1 MPPHP
6 DAKTA
11 ALPTFLCCRNTRAL
25 VFAGPAV
32 AGAAGPDAR
41 MAIATSLG
49 GADGA
54 SAPPPHPPLQR
65 SPESDEPAA
74 KRRRLQ
80 RVTAA
85 SSAASSDAPSS
96 DAPDVTAAG
105 GGAQRQRRDLAAPAP
120 APIAAEWALADS
132 GLSAALQAVG
142 VAGRLAGV
150 ACDDSCNHGADPWR
164 SVIRKRMDGLE
175 LKVGRHASEAEATK
189 RVLEASQVHPAYVTA
204 GRFMLGQHVYVDAAT
219 MERLVELAGRAAA
232 DAAGGGGSSGCST
245 PP

>member
-1 MPPHP
+1 
-6 DAKTA
+6 
-11 ALPTFLCCRNTRAL
+11 
-25 VFAGPAV
+25 
-32 AGAAGPDAR
+32 

-65 SPESDEPAA
+65 SPDADEPAA
-74 KRRRLQ
+74 KRQRLQ
-80 RVTAA
+80 RVT
-85 SSAASSDAPSS
+85 AASSDAPSS

-105 GGAQRQRRDLAAPAP
+105 GGARRQRRDLAAPAP

-219 MERLVELAGRAAA
+219 MEHLVELAGRAAA

>member
-11 ALPTFLCCRNTRAL
+11 ALPTFLCCRNTPAL

-65 SPESDEPAA
+65 SPDADEPAA
-74 KRRRLQ
+74 KRQRLQ

-96 DAPDVTAAG
+96 DAPDVTAG

-175 LKVGRHASEAEATK
+175 LKVGRHASETEATK
-189 RVLEASQVHPAYVTA
+189 RVLEAAQAHHWDTVPGV
-204 GRFMLGQHVYVDAAT
+204 L
-219 MERLVELAGRAAA
+219 L
-232 DAAGGGGSSGCST
+232 
-245 PP
+245 